1 MIPQFQETQSP
12 LAHLRARANAA
23 RTPEDWRGIF
33 AVALAVLERQRDAI
47 EELEVAIHNADLHRC
62 ASCTALVPVSQDRCE
77 LCLRPETWAWDRDE
91 GHGRAPA
98 VHPRMPTAH
107 VEGGKV
113 VVR

>member
-1 MIPQFQETQSP
+1 MISQFHETQSP

-33 AVALAVLERQRDAI
+33 AVALAVLDRQRDAI

-77 LCLRPETWAWDRDE
+77 LCLRPETW
-91 GHGRAPA
+91 
-98 VHPRMPTAH
+98 
-107 VEGGKV
+107 VEGATRHEIDARENPRV
-113 VVR
+113 VERGMR